1 MEHIFSKG
9 QIILSH
15 IQNRLSAQSIHAVMC
30 IGNWSKLGYVRDKD
44 VLAVAM
50 LPDVEGDEEEPL
62 LDGWDAI

>member
-1 MEHIFSKG
+1 
-9 QIILSH
+9 
-15 IQNRLSAQSIHAVMC
+15 MC